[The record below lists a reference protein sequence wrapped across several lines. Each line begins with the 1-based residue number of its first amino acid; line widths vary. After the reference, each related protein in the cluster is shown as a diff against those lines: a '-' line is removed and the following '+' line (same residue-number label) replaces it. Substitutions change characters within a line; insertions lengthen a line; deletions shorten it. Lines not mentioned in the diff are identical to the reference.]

1 MPGRLHFALF
11 LAFVAAGASA
21 QDGISLPLRSE
32 PGQGLDPAYA
42 RGGWLS
48 PEYTLQRFTTGQRPQ
63 WSYSLS
69 ERSSLGMS
77 YNSNGRD
84 LEIDSRQMSIFGRYS
99 LSPTWAFSAE
109 TQLRDPGSVPRLQDL
124 RFGVQRRF

>member
-1 MPGRLHFALF
+1 MVARLVLSLF
-11 LAFVAAGASA
+11 LAVSAASA
-21 QDGISLPLRSE
+21 AAEDGLSLPLRNE
-32 PGQGLDPAYA
+32 PGLGLDPAYA

-48 PEYTLQRFTTGQRPQ
+48 PEYSLQRFTTGQRPQ

-77 YNSNGRD
+77 YYSNGRD

-99 LSPTWAFSAE
+99 LSPTW
-109 TQLRDPGSVPRLQDL
+109 
-124 RFGVQRRF
+124 

>member
-1 MPGRLHFALF
+1 MPRCAFF
-11 LAFVAAGASA
+11 LAAIAFAAGPALG
-21 QDGISLPLRSE
+21 QDGLYPPQRDV
-32 PGQGLDPAYA
+32 PGLDPSLA
-42 RGGWLS
+42 RSWQS
-48 PEYTLQRFTTGQRPQ
+48 PDYSLQRFTTGQRPS

-77 YNSNGRD
+77 YYSGRE
-84 LEIDSRQMSIFGRYS
+84 LELDGRQMSLFGRYS

-109 TQLRDPGSVPRLQDL
+109 TQLREPGSVPRLQDL